1 MKILLVEDDLE
12 ISKLLAEFLQ
22 ENGYEVFCQYDG
34 LHVLDC
40 LRENNIDLILLDIM
54 LPYRNGDTVL
64 TAVRE
69 CLLILMSSILALI
82 LGQEFSYRTV
92 DLEITAGHSRK
103 SIFISKVITYL
114 IAFNVMALVYPIAGC
129 IREFFRFGF
138 IDGGNFIYQATK
150 AVLYSLLLNS
160 ATFFIA
166 IWICFSLRNS
176 AKAIAVTAVTTFVL
190 SLYLGFGM
198 MLKFPVAFLPTYQ
211 IREAVTSIAIFQP
224 FPILIGI
231 VWVVALL
238 ILSWCSFRKCELK

>member
-1 MKILLVEDDLE
+1 MRNLLKMERYQLSHNFLYWCGMVGIFLIGFFTAETYVPE
-12 ISKLLAEFLQ
+12 VMGPTGGAATSLADIF
-22 ENGYEVFCQYDG
+22 NGMVYDS
-34 LHVLDC
+34 
-40 LRENNIDLILLDIM
+40 
-54 LPYRNGDTVL
+54 TF
-64 TAVRE
+64 
-69 CLLILMSSILALI
+69 LLILMSSILALI
-82 LGQEFSYRTV
+82 LGQEFSCRTV

-103 SIFISKVITYL
+103 AIFFSKVITYL

-138 IDGGNFIYQATK
+138 IDGGNFIYQAAK

-211 IREAVTSIAIFQP
+211 IREAVTSTAIFQP

>member
-1 MKILLVEDDLE
+1 M
-12 ISKLLAEFLQ
+12 
-22 ENGYEVFCQYDG
+22 
-34 LHVLDC
+34 
-40 LRENNIDLILLDIM
+40 
-54 LPYRNGDTVL
+54 
-64 TAVRE
+64 
-69 CLLILMSSILALI
+69 
-82 LGQEFSYRTV
+82 
-92 DLEITAGHSRK
+92 
-103 SIFISKVITYL
+103 

-129 IREFFRFGF
+129 IREFSRFGF
-138 IDGGNFIYQATK
+138 FDGGSFIYQAVK

-166 IWICFSLRNS
+166 IWICFSLRSS

-190 SLYLGFGM
+190 SLYLGYGM

-211 IREAVTSIAIFQP
+211 IREAVISPAIFQP

>member
-1 MKILLVEDDLE
+1 MTIKGEEQKFVSLR
-12 ISKLLAEFLQ
+12 
-22 ENGYEVFCQYDG
+22 
-34 LHVLDC
+34 LHQSFNKHHDFTVIVNYLSP
-40 LRENNIDLILLDIM
+40 NNTFQQT
-54 LPYRNGDTVL
+54 P
-64 TAVRE
+64 E
-69 CLLILMSSILALI
+69 
-82 LGQEFSYRTV
+82 
-92 DLEITAGHSRK
+92 K
-103 SIFISKVITYL
+103 FINFIGETITYL

-138 IDGGNFIYQATK
+138 IDGGNFIYQAAK

-211 IREAVTSIAIFQP
+211 IREAVTSTAIFQP

-231 VWVVALL
+231 VWVVTLL

>member
-1 MKILLVEDDLE
+1 
-12 ISKLLAEFLQ
+12 
-22 ENGYEVFCQYDG
+22 
-34 LHVLDC
+34 
-40 LRENNIDLILLDIM
+40 
-54 LPYRNGDTVL
+54 
-64 TAVRE
+64 
-69 CLLILMSSILALI
+69 MSSILALI

-103 SIFISKVITYL
+103 SIFFSKVITYL

-138 IDGGNFIYQATK
+138 IDGGNFIYQAAK

-166 IWICFSLRNS
+166 ICICFSLRNS

-211 IREAVTSIAIFQP
+211 IREAVTSTAIFQP

-231 VWVVALL
+231 VWVVTLL

>member
-1 MKILLVEDDLE
+1 MRNLLKMEGYQLSHNFLYWCGMVGIFLIGFFTAETYVPE
-12 ISKLLAEFLQ
+12 VMGTTGGAATSLADIF
-22 ENGYEVFCQYDG
+22 NGMVYDS
-34 LHVLDC
+34 
-40 LRENNIDLILLDIM
+40 
-54 LPYRNGDTVL
+54 TF
-64 TAVRE
+64 
-69 CLLILMSSILALI
+69 LLILMSSILALI
-82 LGQEFSYRTV
+82 LGQEFSCRTV

-103 SIFISKVITYL
+103 SIFFSKVITYL

-138 IDGGNFIYQATK
+138 IDGGNFIYQAAK

-198 MLKFPVAFLPTYQ
+198 ILKFPVAFLPTYQ
-211 IREAVTSIAIFQP
+211 IREAVTSTAIFQP

-231 VWVVALL
+231 VWVVTLL

>member
-1 MKILLVEDDLE
+1 MSNLLKMERYQLSHNFLYWCGMVGIFLIGFFTAETYVPE
-12 ISKLLAEFLQ
+12 VMGTTGGAATSLADIF
-22 ENGYEVFCQYDG
+22 NGMVYDS
-34 LHVLDC
+34 
-40 LRENNIDLILLDIM
+40 
-54 LPYRNGDTVL
+54 TF
-64 TAVRE
+64 
-69 CLLILMSSILALI
+69 LLILMSSILALI
-82 LGQEFSYRTV
+82 LGQEFSCRTV

-103 SIFISKVITYL
+103 AIFFSKVITYL
-114 IAFNVMALVYPIAGC
+114 IAFNLMAFVYPIAGC
-129 IREFFRFGF
+129 IREFSRFGF
-138 IDGGNFIYQATK
+138 FDGGNFIYQAAK

-211 IREAVTSIAIFQP
+211 IREAVTSTAIFQP

-231 VWVVALL
+231 VWVVTLL

>member
-1 MKILLVEDDLE
+1 MRNLLKMEGYQLSHNFLYWCGMVGIFLIGFFTAETYVPE
-12 ISKLLAEFLQ
+12 VMGTTGGAATSLADIF
-22 ENGYEVFCQYDG
+22 NGMVYDS
-34 LHVLDC
+34 
-40 LRENNIDLILLDIM
+40 
-54 LPYRNGDTVL
+54 TF
-64 TAVRE
+64 
-69 CLLILMSSILALI
+69 LLILMSSILALI

-103 SIFISKVITYL
+103 SIFFSKVITYL

-138 IDGGNFIYQATK
+138 K

-176 AKAIAVTAVTTFVL
+176 AKAIAVTSVTTFVL

-198 MLKFPVAFLPTYQ
+198 ILKFPVAFLPTYQ
-211 IREAVTSIAIFQP
+211 IREAVTSTAIFQP

-231 VWVVALL
+231 VWVVTLL